1 MNSFFVSKIENIYL
15 RQAKIIIKM
24 KIANAKESLLIV
36 NHMTV
41 SQGKCEFTI
50 NDSYSIFLDLALSIP
65 DI

>member
-1 MNSFFVSKIENIYL
+1 
-15 RQAKIIIKM
+15 M